1 LDSQDGFIHLSTAS
15 QTTKTADLFFASEPT
30 LWILQLRAADL
41 DGETRFPPELG
52 GGCAHVYGSVRG
64 LGAANVEEVIEVVK
78 GDAAQWA
85 AVPAMRKL
93 IDG

>member
-1 LDSQDGFIHLSTAS
+1 
-15 QTTKTADLFFASEPT
+15 
-30 LWILQLRAADL
+30 
-41 DGETRFPPELG
+41 
-52 GGCAHVYGSVRG
+52 